1 VVNAHFGQ
9 TLLLLTLYCR

>member
-1 VVNAHFGQ
+1 VVNAHFGR